1 MYLLFQ
7 SLYRRNERFGEKWP
21 VQRLWW
27 ELSQQEVFSVQNCH
41 LVYLSWITCAI
52 NNTALIAQVISEP
65 STCILVYL
73 YGLSLVR
80 LRPALERNIELPHGE
95 EGREVEGAAGCDWT
109 AGDQKNTFLA
119 PKEREE
125 EALSRFSVEEL
136 AAAGQVSLSLSL
148 SLPSCPDTYLKAS
161 LFCQN
166 ISHILDKAVVLL
178 KCLCVAREPSL
189 GNIHP
194 RGR

>member
-1 MYLLFQ
+1 MF
-7 SLYRRNERFGEKWP
+7 
-21 VQRLWW
+21 
-27 ELSQQEVFSVQNCH
+27 
-41 LVYLSWITCAI
+41 TCIDLTSAI
-52 NNTALIAQVISEP
+52 KNIALIAQVISEP

-136 AAAGQVSLSLSL
+136 AAAGQVSLSLS
-148 SLPSCPDTYLKAS
+148 
-161 LFCQN
+161 
-166 ISHILDKAVVLL
+166 
-178 KCLCVAREPSL
+178 PSL
-189 GNIHP
+189 LAPTLISKH
-194 RGR
+194 RFSAKIFHISWTKLLCC